1 MVSVRKFFILILAFG
16 LLVAS
21 CTVVE
26 STAPKSSPSLEPLTS
41 TGDPVMPN
49 STEPTSQA
57 ALPNPASEYCEQ
69 NEGQLEIHTADD
81 GSQSANCIFPDG
93 SQCEEWAFY
102 RGECKPG
109 QGIEDSVESVQPG
122 YINETYGFSINPPA
136 DWKIEQHPDYLIL
149 KRPGARI
156 FIGYQWAD
164 EDLKPFRTGMP
175 SGEFIDGGDASL
187 LGQAVPK
194 QILVFEGKNKV
205 VAYNGRIKIGNLILV
220 IYLDPVETAGTS
232 YQDVDIPPELI
243 TEADQIIAT
252 FALSSG
258 EVPRLVFNP

>member
-1 MVSVRKFFILILAFG
+1 MVSTRKFFILILAFG
-16 LLVAS
+16 MLLAS

-26 STAPKSSPSLEPLTS
+26 STTPISSPTLEPLTS

-49 STEPTSQA
+49 PTEPTSQA

-69 NEGQLEIHTADD
+69 HEGQLEIRTAAD
-81 GSQSANCIFPDG
+81 GSQSANCIFQDG

-102 RGECKPG
+102 RGECEPG
-109 QGIEDSVESVQPG
+109 QGKEDPAEIVQPG
-122 YINETYGFSINPPA
+122 YVNETYGFSIDPPA

-149 KRPGARI
+149 NRPGYRI

-164 EDLKPFRTGMP
+164 EDPKPFRTGMP

-205 VAYNGRIKIGNLILV
+205 VAYHGRIKVGDIILV
-220 IYLDPVETAGTS
+220 FYLDPVGTGSTS
-232 YQDVDIPPELI
+232 YQDVDIPPEI
-243 TEADQIIAT
+243 ISEADQIIAT
-252 FALSSG
+252 FALTSG
-258 EVPRLVFNP
+258 EVPRLEFNP

>member
-1 MVSVRKFFILILAFG
+1 MVSIRKFFIPILAFG
-16 LLVAS
+16 MLLAS

-26 STAPKSSPSLEPLTS
+26 STTPKSSPSLEPLTS
-41 TGDPVMPN
+41 TGDPAMPN

-69 NEGQLEIHTADD
+69 NEGKLEIRTAAD
-81 GSQSANCIFPDG
+81 GSQSANCIFQDG

-102 RGECKPG
+102 RGECEPG
-109 QGIEDSVESVQPG
+109 QGKEGPAETVQPG
-122 YINETYGFSINPPA
+122 YVNETYGFSINPPA
-136 DWKIEQHPDYLIL
+136 DWEFEQHPDYLIL
-149 KRPGARI
+149 SRPGARI

-164 EDLKPFRTGMP
+164 EDPKPFRTGMP

-205 VAYNGRIKIGNLILV
+205 VAYNGRIKVGNFILV
-220 IYLDPVETAGTS
+220 IYLDPVETVGTS
-232 YQDVDIPPELI
+232 YLDLDIPPELI
-243 TEADQIIAT
+243 SEADQIIAT
-252 FALSSG
+252 IALKSG
-258 EVPRLVFNP
+258 EVPRLEFNP

>member
-1 MVSVRKFFILILAFG
+1 MVSIRKFFIPILAFG
-16 LLVAS
+16 MLLAS

-26 STAPKSSPSLEPLTS
+26 STTPKSSPSLKPLTS

-49 STEPTSQA
+49 PTEPTSQA

-69 NEGQLEIHTADD
+69 KGGKLEIRTAAD
-81 GSQSANCIFPDG
+81 GSQTGICLFQDG

-102 RGECKPG
+102 RGECAPG
-109 QGIEDSVESVQPG
+109 QGAKAAAAGDAPSYVNES
-122 YINETYGFSINPPA
+122 YGFTLNPPTE
-136 DWKIEQHPDYLIL
+136 WKIEQHPDYLIL
-149 KRPGARI
+149 NRPGARI

-164 EDLKPFRTGMP
+164 EDPKPFRTGMP
-175 SGEFIDGGDASL
+175 SGEFIDGGEASL

-205 VAYNGRIKIGNLILV
+205 VAYNGRIKVGNLILV

-243 TEADQIIAT
+243 SEADQIIAT

-258 EVPRLVFNP
+258 EVPRLEFNP

>member
-1 MVSVRKFFILILAFG
+1 MVSIRRFFIPILAFG
-16 LLVAS
+16 LLLAS
-21 CTVVE
+21 CTAVE
-26 STAPKSSPSLEPLTS
+26 STALKSSTSLEPITS
-41 TGDPVMPN
+41 MGDPVMPN
-49 STEPTSQA
+49 ATEPTSQA

-69 NEGQLEIHTADD
+69 KGGKLEIRTAAD
-81 GSQSANCIFPDG
+81 GSQTGICLFQDG

-102 RGECKPG
+102 RGECAPG
-109 QGIEDSVESVQPG
+109 QGAKAAAAGDAPSYVNES
-122 YINETYGFSINPPA
+122 YGFTLNPPTE
-136 DWKIEQHPDYLIL
+136 WKIEQHPDYLIL
-149 KRPGARI
+149 NRPGARI

-164 EDLKPFRTGMP
+164 EDPKPFRTGMP
-175 SGEFIDGGDASL
+175 SGEFIDGGEASL

-205 VAYNGRIKIGNLILV
+205 VAYNGRIKVGNLILV

-243 TEADQIIAT
+243 SEADQIIAT

-258 EVPRLVFNP
+258 EVPRLEFNP